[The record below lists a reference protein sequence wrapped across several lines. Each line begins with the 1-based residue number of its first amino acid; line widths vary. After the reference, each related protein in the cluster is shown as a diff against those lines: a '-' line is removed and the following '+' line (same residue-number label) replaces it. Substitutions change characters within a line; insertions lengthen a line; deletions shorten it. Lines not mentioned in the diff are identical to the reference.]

1 MLFAVFGVKEYVILA
16 LAVVLV
22 LFALVNIF
30 LFFRKKILQRFALL
44 RYFYPVVRKTAVYYD
59 YYLIN
64 KLEIQLVSNES
75 LFIDH
80 MLFGNKYI
88 YVINDYLFKGVLTG
102 NAQDSKWI
110 LKDKKGQEIMVDS
123 PLLKNKKLVEKL
135 SLRTSL
141 DHATFIAIT
150 LVSKDTKITDLEVN
164 DSSNFVIDTRDFM
177 KLILK
182 IESRDIAPLNYFY
195 DQPFL
200 SSLMDIFTR
209 FQAATSPEAY
219 ATLGDEL
226 LVLFQKYNDALN
238 IFNQLLVIAGIIFI
252 FNRGVFHVYLSIF
265 IEHRPSYRFKD
276 LKMQFLGNKK
286 DRRKIF
292 LMQSLMALFSFVLYT
307 LLYIGSYFLIKT
319 LAPSVMLFLQVELI
333 ALLAFAVILP
343 FTTRFYYYYYHAFM
357 EPKRVEILKFT
368 IEELKEIIKNPT
380 LPPEASNYIS
390 QILMMR
396 QDELKAR
403 QEILEPKVE
412 EAEKTEVNAE
422 DTLEKSE

>member
-182 IESRDIAPLNYFY
+182 IESRDIAPLN
-195 DQPFL
+195 
-200 SSLMDIFTR
+200 
-209 FQAATSPEAY
+209 PED
-219 ATLGDEL
+219 LLKRVHEFDEL
-226 LVLFQKYNDALN
+226 NLHKKRGRKWRKY
-238 IFNQLLVIAGIIFI
+238 
-252 FNRGVFHVYLSIF
+252 R
-265 IEHRPSYRFKD
+265 
-276 LKMQFLGNKK
+276 
-286 DRRKIF
+286 
-292 LMQSLMALFSFVLYT
+292 
-307 LLYIGSYFLIKT
+307 
-319 LAPSVMLFLQVELI
+319 
-333 ALLAFAVILP
+333 
-343 FTTRFYYYYYHAFM
+343 
-357 EPKRVEILKFT
+357 
-368 IEELKEIIKNPT
+368 
-380 LPPEASNYIS
+380 
-390 QILMMR
+390 
-396 QDELKAR
+396 
-403 QEILEPKVE
+403 
-412 EAEKTEVNAE
+412 
-422 DTLEKSE
+422 

>member
-22 LFALVNIF
+22 LFALVSIF

-182 IESRDIAPLNYFY
+182 IESRDIAPLN
-195 DQPFL
+195 
-200 SSLMDIFTR
+200 
-209 FQAATSPEAY
+209 PED
-219 ATLGDEL
+219 LLKRVHEFDEL
-226 LVLFQKYNDALN
+226 NLRKK
-238 IFNQLLVIAGIIFI
+238 
-252 FNRGVFHVYLSIF
+252 RG
-265 IEHRPSYRFKD
+265 
-276 LKMQFLGNKK
+276 
-286 DRRKIF
+286 RK
-292 LMQSLMALFSFVLYT
+292 
-307 LLYIGSYFLIKT
+307 
-319 LAPSVMLFLQVELI
+319 
-333 ALLAFAVILP
+333 
-343 FTTRFYYYYYHAFM
+343 
-357 EPKRVEILKFT
+357 
-368 IEELKEIIKNPT
+368 
-380 LPPEASNYIS
+380 
-390 QILMMR
+390 
-396 QDELKAR
+396 
-403 QEILEPKVE
+403 
-412 EAEKTEVNAE
+412 
-422 DTLEKSE
+422 

>member
-182 IESRDIAPLNYFY
+182 IESRDIAPLN
-195 DQPFL
+195 
-200 SSLMDIFTR
+200 
-209 FQAATSPEAY
+209 PED
-219 ATLGDEL
+219 LLKRVHEFDEL
-226 LVLFQKYNDALN
+226 NLRKKRGRKWRKY
-238 IFNQLLVIAGIIFI
+238 
-252 FNRGVFHVYLSIF
+252 R
-265 IEHRPSYRFKD
+265 
-276 LKMQFLGNKK
+276 
-286 DRRKIF
+286 
-292 LMQSLMALFSFVLYT
+292 
-307 LLYIGSYFLIKT
+307 
-319 LAPSVMLFLQVELI
+319 
-333 ALLAFAVILP
+333 
-343 FTTRFYYYYYHAFM
+343 
-357 EPKRVEILKFT
+357 
-368 IEELKEIIKNPT
+368 
-380 LPPEASNYIS
+380 
-390 QILMMR
+390 
-396 QDELKAR
+396 
-403 QEILEPKVE
+403 
-412 EAEKTEVNAE
+412 
-422 DTLEKSE
+422 

>member
-182 IESRDIAPLNYFY
+182 IESRDIAPLN
-195 DQPFL
+195 
-200 SSLMDIFTR
+200 
-209 FQAATSPEAY
+209 PED
-219 ATLGDEL
+219 LLKRVHEFDEL
-226 LVLFQKYNDALN
+226 NLRKKR
-238 IFNQLLVIAGIIFI
+238 GRKRSK
-252 FNRGVFHVYLSIF
+252 NR
-265 IEHRPSYRFKD
+265 
-276 LKMQFLGNKK
+276 
-286 DRRKIF
+286 
-292 LMQSLMALFSFVLYT
+292 
-307 LLYIGSYFLIKT
+307 
-319 LAPSVMLFLQVELI
+319 
-333 ALLAFAVILP
+333 
-343 FTTRFYYYYYHAFM
+343 
-357 EPKRVEILKFT
+357 
-368 IEELKEIIKNPT
+368 
-380 LPPEASNYIS
+380 
-390 QILMMR
+390 
-396 QDELKAR
+396 
-403 QEILEPKVE
+403 
-412 EAEKTEVNAE
+412 
-422 DTLEKSE
+422 

>member
-22 LFALVNIF
+22 LFALVSIF

-182 IESRDIAPLNYFY
+182 IESRDIAPLN
-195 DQPFL
+195 
-200 SSLMDIFTR
+200 
-209 FQAATSPEAY
+209 A
-219 ATLGDEL
+219 
-226 LVLFQKYNDALN
+226 
-238 IFNQLLVIAGIIFI
+238 
-252 FNRGVFHVYLSIF
+252 
-265 IEHRPSYRFKD
+265 
-276 LKMQFLGNKK
+276 
-286 DRRKIF
+286 
-292 LMQSLMALFSFVLYT
+292 
-307 LLYIGSYFLIKT
+307 
-319 LAPSVMLFLQVELI
+319 
-333 ALLAFAVILP
+333 
-343 FTTRFYYYYYHAFM
+343 
-357 EPKRVEILKFT
+357 
-368 IEELKEIIKNPT
+368 EELKKRVHEIDDLNLRREKG
-380 LPPEASNYIS
+380 S
-390 QILMMR
+390 
-396 QDELKAR
+396 KW
-403 QEILEPKVE
+403 PK
-412 EAEKTEVNAE
+412 K
-422 DTLEKSE
+422 K

>member
-141 DHATFIAIT
+141 DHAIFIAIT

-182 IESRDIAPLNYFY
+182 IESRDIAPLN
-195 DQPFL
+195 
-200 SSLMDIFTR
+200 
-209 FQAATSPEAY
+209 PED
-219 ATLGDEL
+219 LLKRVHEFDEL
-226 LVLFQKYNDALN
+226 NLRKKR
-238 IFNQLLVIAGIIFI
+238 GRKWRK
-252 FNRGVFHVYLSIF
+252 NR
-265 IEHRPSYRFKD
+265 
-276 LKMQFLGNKK
+276 
-286 DRRKIF
+286 
-292 LMQSLMALFSFVLYT
+292 
-307 LLYIGSYFLIKT
+307 
-319 LAPSVMLFLQVELI
+319 
-333 ALLAFAVILP
+333 
-343 FTTRFYYYYYHAFM
+343 
-357 EPKRVEILKFT
+357 
-368 IEELKEIIKNPT
+368 
-380 LPPEASNYIS
+380 
-390 QILMMR
+390 
-396 QDELKAR
+396 
-403 QEILEPKVE
+403 
-412 EAEKTEVNAE
+412 
-422 DTLEKSE
+422 

>member
-22 LFALVNIF
+22 LFALVSIF

-141 DHATFIAIT
+141 DHAIFIAIT

-182 IESRDIAPLNYFY
+182 IESRDIAPLN
-195 DQPFL
+195 
-200 SSLMDIFTR
+200 
-209 FQAATSPEAY
+209 PED
-219 ATLGDEL
+219 LLKRVHEFDEL
-226 LVLFQKYNDALN
+226 NLRKKR
-238 IFNQLLVIAGIIFI
+238 GRKWRK
-252 FNRGVFHVYLSIF
+252 NR
-265 IEHRPSYRFKD
+265 
-276 LKMQFLGNKK
+276 
-286 DRRKIF
+286 
-292 LMQSLMALFSFVLYT
+292 
-307 LLYIGSYFLIKT
+307 
-319 LAPSVMLFLQVELI
+319 
-333 ALLAFAVILP
+333 
-343 FTTRFYYYYYHAFM
+343 
-357 EPKRVEILKFT
+357 
-368 IEELKEIIKNPT
+368 
-380 LPPEASNYIS
+380 
-390 QILMMR
+390 
-396 QDELKAR
+396 
-403 QEILEPKVE
+403 
-412 EAEKTEVNAE
+412 
-422 DTLEKSE
+422 

>member
-44 RYFYPVVRKTAVYYD
+44 RY
-59 YYLIN
+59 
-64 KLEIQLVSNES
+64 
-75 LFIDH
+75 
-80 MLFGNKYI
+80 FGNKYI

-182 IESRDIAPLNYFY
+182 IESRDIAPLN
-195 DQPFL
+195 
-200 SSLMDIFTR
+200 
-209 FQAATSPEAY
+209 PED
-219 ATLGDEL
+219 LLKRVHEFDEL
-226 LVLFQKYNDALN
+226 NLRKKR
-238 IFNQLLVIAGIIFI
+238 GRKWRK
-252 FNRGVFHVYLSIF
+252 NR
-265 IEHRPSYRFKD
+265 
-276 LKMQFLGNKK
+276 
-286 DRRKIF
+286 
-292 LMQSLMALFSFVLYT
+292 
-307 LLYIGSYFLIKT
+307 
-319 LAPSVMLFLQVELI
+319 
-333 ALLAFAVILP
+333 
-343 FTTRFYYYYYHAFM
+343 
-357 EPKRVEILKFT
+357 
-368 IEELKEIIKNPT
+368 
-380 LPPEASNYIS
+380 
-390 QILMMR
+390 
-396 QDELKAR
+396 
-403 QEILEPKVE
+403 
-412 EAEKTEVNAE
+412 
-422 DTLEKSE
+422 

>member
-123 PLLKNKKLVEKL
+123 PLLKNKKLVKKL

-182 IESRDIAPLNYFY
+182 IESRDIAPLN
-195 DQPFL
+195 
-200 SSLMDIFTR
+200 
-209 FQAATSPEAY
+209 PED
-219 ATLGDEL
+219 LLKRVHEFDEL
-226 LVLFQKYNDALN
+226 NLRKKR
-238 IFNQLLVIAGIIFI
+238 GRKWRK
-252 FNRGVFHVYLSIF
+252 NR
-265 IEHRPSYRFKD
+265 
-276 LKMQFLGNKK
+276 
-286 DRRKIF
+286 
-292 LMQSLMALFSFVLYT
+292 
-307 LLYIGSYFLIKT
+307 
-319 LAPSVMLFLQVELI
+319 
-333 ALLAFAVILP
+333 
-343 FTTRFYYYYYHAFM
+343 
-357 EPKRVEILKFT
+357 
-368 IEELKEIIKNPT
+368 
-380 LPPEASNYIS
+380 
-390 QILMMR
+390 
-396 QDELKAR
+396 
-403 QEILEPKVE
+403 
-412 EAEKTEVNAE
+412 
-422 DTLEKSE
+422 

>member
-22 LFALVNIF
+22 LFALVSIF

-182 IESRDIAPLNYFY
+182 IESRDIAPLN
-195 DQPFL
+195 
-200 SSLMDIFTR
+200 
-209 FQAATSPEAY
+209 PED
-219 ATLGDEL
+219 LLKRVHEFDEL
-226 LVLFQKYNDALN
+226 NLRKKRGRKWRKY
-238 IFNQLLVIAGIIFI
+238 
-252 FNRGVFHVYLSIF
+252 R
-265 IEHRPSYRFKD
+265 
-276 LKMQFLGNKK
+276 
-286 DRRKIF
+286 
-292 LMQSLMALFSFVLYT
+292 
-307 LLYIGSYFLIKT
+307 
-319 LAPSVMLFLQVELI
+319 
-333 ALLAFAVILP
+333 
-343 FTTRFYYYYYHAFM
+343 
-357 EPKRVEILKFT
+357 
-368 IEELKEIIKNPT
+368 
-380 LPPEASNYIS
+380 
-390 QILMMR
+390 
-396 QDELKAR
+396 
-403 QEILEPKVE
+403 
-412 EAEKTEVNAE
+412 
-422 DTLEKSE
+422 

>member
-1 MLFAVFGVKEYVILA
+1 MLFAVLALRNMLILA

-44 RYFYPVVRKTAVYYD
+44 RYFYPVVRKTAVYHD

-182 IESRDIAPLNYFY
+182 IESRDIAPLN
-195 DQPFL
+195 
-200 SSLMDIFTR
+200 
-209 FQAATSPEAY
+209 PED
-219 ATLGDEL
+219 LLKRVHEFDEL
-226 LVLFQKYNDALN
+226 NLRKKR
-238 IFNQLLVIAGIIFI
+238 GRKWRK
-252 FNRGVFHVYLSIF
+252 NR
-265 IEHRPSYRFKD
+265 
-276 LKMQFLGNKK
+276 
-286 DRRKIF
+286 
-292 LMQSLMALFSFVLYT
+292 
-307 LLYIGSYFLIKT
+307 
-319 LAPSVMLFLQVELI
+319 
-333 ALLAFAVILP
+333 
-343 FTTRFYYYYYHAFM
+343 
-357 EPKRVEILKFT
+357 
-368 IEELKEIIKNPT
+368 
-380 LPPEASNYIS
+380 
-390 QILMMR
+390 
-396 QDELKAR
+396 
-403 QEILEPKVE
+403 
-412 EAEKTEVNAE
+412 
-422 DTLEKSE
+422 

>member
-182 IESRDIAPLNYFY
+182 IESRDIAPLN
-195 DQPFL
+195 
-200 SSLMDIFTR
+200 
-209 FQAATSPEAY
+209 PED
-219 ATLGDEL
+219 LLKRVHEFDEL
-226 LVLFQKYNDALN
+226 NLRKKR
-238 IFNQLLVIAGIIFI
+238 GRKWRK
-252 FNRGVFHVYLSIF
+252 NR
-265 IEHRPSYRFKD
+265 
-276 LKMQFLGNKK
+276 
-286 DRRKIF
+286 
-292 LMQSLMALFSFVLYT
+292 
-307 LLYIGSYFLIKT
+307 
-319 LAPSVMLFLQVELI
+319 
-333 ALLAFAVILP
+333 
-343 FTTRFYYYYYHAFM
+343 
-357 EPKRVEILKFT
+357 
-368 IEELKEIIKNPT
+368 
-380 LPPEASNYIS
+380 
-390 QILMMR
+390 
-396 QDELKAR
+396 
-403 QEILEPKVE
+403 
-412 EAEKTEVNAE
+412 
-422 DTLEKSE
+422 

>member
-164 DSSNFVIDTRDFM
+164 DSQNFIIDTRDFM
-177 KLILK
+177 KLVLK
-182 IESRDIAPLNYFY
+182 IEGRDIAPLN
-195 DQPFL
+195 
-200 SSLMDIFTR
+200 
-209 FQAATSPEAY
+209 A
-219 ATLGDEL
+219 
-226 LVLFQKYNDALN
+226 
-238 IFNQLLVIAGIIFI
+238 
-252 FNRGVFHVYLSIF
+252 
-265 IEHRPSYRFKD
+265 
-276 LKMQFLGNKK
+276 
-286 DRRKIF
+286 
-292 LMQSLMALFSFVLYT
+292 
-307 LLYIGSYFLIKT
+307 
-319 LAPSVMLFLQVELI
+319 
-333 ALLAFAVILP
+333 
-343 FTTRFYYYYYHAFM
+343 
-357 EPKRVEILKFT
+357 
-368 IEELKEIIKNPT
+368 EELKKRVHEIDDLNLRREKG
-380 LPPEASNYIS
+380 S
-390 QILMMR
+390 
-396 QDELKAR
+396 KW
-403 QEILEPKVE
+403 PK
-412 EAEKTEVNAE
+412 K
-422 DTLEKSE
+422 K

>member
-22 LFALVNIF
+22 LFALVSIF

-182 IESRDIAPLNYFY
+182 IESRDIAPLN
-195 DQPFL
+195 
-200 SSLMDIFTR
+200 
-209 FQAATSPEAY
+209 PED
-219 ATLGDEL
+219 LLKRVHEFDEL
-226 LVLFQKYNDALN
+226 NLRKKR
-238 IFNQLLVIAGIIFI
+238 GRKWRK
-252 FNRGVFHVYLSIF
+252 NR
-265 IEHRPSYRFKD
+265 
-276 LKMQFLGNKK
+276 
-286 DRRKIF
+286 
-292 LMQSLMALFSFVLYT
+292 
-307 LLYIGSYFLIKT
+307 
-319 LAPSVMLFLQVELI
+319 
-333 ALLAFAVILP
+333 
-343 FTTRFYYYYYHAFM
+343 
-357 EPKRVEILKFT
+357 
-368 IEELKEIIKNPT
+368 
-380 LPPEASNYIS
+380 
-390 QILMMR
+390 
-396 QDELKAR
+396 
-403 QEILEPKVE
+403 
-412 EAEKTEVNAE
+412 
-422 DTLEKSE
+422 

>member
-22 LFALVNIF
+22 LFALVSIF

-141 DHATFIAIT
+141 DPATFLAIT

-182 IESRDIAPLNYFY
+182 IESRDIAPLN
-195 DQPFL
+195 
-200 SSLMDIFTR
+200 
-209 FQAATSPEAY
+209 PED
-219 ATLGDEL
+219 LLKRVHEFDEL
-226 LVLFQKYNDALN
+226 NLRKKR
-238 IFNQLLVIAGIIFI
+238 GRKWRK
-252 FNRGVFHVYLSIF
+252 NR
-265 IEHRPSYRFKD
+265 
-276 LKMQFLGNKK
+276 
-286 DRRKIF
+286 
-292 LMQSLMALFSFVLYT
+292 
-307 LLYIGSYFLIKT
+307 
-319 LAPSVMLFLQVELI
+319 
-333 ALLAFAVILP
+333 
-343 FTTRFYYYYYHAFM
+343 
-357 EPKRVEILKFT
+357 
-368 IEELKEIIKNPT
+368 
-380 LPPEASNYIS
+380 
-390 QILMMR
+390 
-396 QDELKAR
+396 
-403 QEILEPKVE
+403 
-412 EAEKTEVNAE
+412 
-422 DTLEKSE
+422 

>member
-182 IESRDIAPLNYFY
+182 IESRDIAPLN
-195 DQPFL
+195 
-200 SSLMDIFTR
+200 
-209 FQAATSPEAY
+209 PED
-219 ATLGDEL
+219 LLKRVHEFDEL
-226 LVLFQKYNDALN
+226 NLRKK
-238 IFNQLLVIAGIIFI
+238 
-252 FNRGVFHVYLSIF
+252 RG
-265 IEHRPSYRFKD
+265 
-276 LKMQFLGNKK
+276 
-286 DRRKIF
+286 RK
-292 LMQSLMALFSFVLYT
+292 
-307 LLYIGSYFLIKT
+307 
-319 LAPSVMLFLQVELI
+319 
-333 ALLAFAVILP
+333 
-343 FTTRFYYYYYHAFM
+343 
-357 EPKRVEILKFT
+357 
-368 IEELKEIIKNPT
+368 
-380 LPPEASNYIS
+380 
-390 QILMMR
+390 
-396 QDELKAR
+396 
-403 QEILEPKVE
+403 
-412 EAEKTEVNAE
+412 
-422 DTLEKSE
+422 

>member
-30 LFFRKKILQRFALL
+30 LLFRKKILQRFALL

-182 IESRDIAPLNYFY
+182 IESRDIAPLN
-195 DQPFL
+195 
-200 SSLMDIFTR
+200 
-209 FQAATSPEAY
+209 PED
-219 ATLGDEL
+219 LLKRVHEFDEL
-226 LVLFQKYNDALN
+226 NLRKKR
-238 IFNQLLVIAGIIFI
+238 GRKWRK
-252 FNRGVFHVYLSIF
+252 NR
-265 IEHRPSYRFKD
+265 
-276 LKMQFLGNKK
+276 
-286 DRRKIF
+286 
-292 LMQSLMALFSFVLYT
+292 
-307 LLYIGSYFLIKT
+307 
-319 LAPSVMLFLQVELI
+319 
-333 ALLAFAVILP
+333 
-343 FTTRFYYYYYHAFM
+343 
-357 EPKRVEILKFT
+357 
-368 IEELKEIIKNPT
+368 
-380 LPPEASNYIS
+380 
-390 QILMMR
+390 
-396 QDELKAR
+396 
-403 QEILEPKVE
+403 
-412 EAEKTEVNAE
+412 
-422 DTLEKSE
+422 